1 MKFFYYQI
9 FFETLHSQHSCMNI
23 KKDAI
28 KKWGHR
34 ACLRVSRLLSWGIFT
49 GLALKIGITFLQI
62 ESLLLE
68 THKILSW
75 T

>member
-23 KKDAI
+23 KKNAI

-34 ACLRVSRLLSWGIFT
+34 AFLRVSRLLSWVFFT
-49 GLALKIGITFLQI
+49 GLALKIRITLQI
-62 ESLLLE
+62 ESLVLE
-68 THKILSW
+68 IHKILSW

>member
-1 MKFFYYQI
+1 
-9 FFETLHSQHSCMNI
+9 MNI
-23 KKDAI
+23 KKNAI